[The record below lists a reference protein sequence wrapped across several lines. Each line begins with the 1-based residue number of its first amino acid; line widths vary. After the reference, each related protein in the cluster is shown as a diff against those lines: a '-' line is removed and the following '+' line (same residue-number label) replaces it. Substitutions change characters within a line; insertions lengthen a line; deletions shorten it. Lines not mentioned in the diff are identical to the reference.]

1 MKYLSSF
8 AAAHAAVIALVIG
21 VFLIDGCA
29 HRQARTGPN
38 APNLRD
44 ARDARDV
51 PDVPDAPALAFP
63 NPQGRA
69 TTAKGARP

>member
-44 ARDARDV
+44 ARD
-51 PDVPDAPALAFP
+51 VPDAPALAFP

>member
-44 ARDARDV
+44 ARDA
-51 PDVPDAPALAFP
+51 PASAFP
-63 NPQGRA
+63 NPQGRS

>member
-51 PDVPDAPALAFP
+51 PDVPALAFP

>member
-44 ARDARDV
+44 ARDARDAR
-51 PDVPDAPALAFP
+51 DVPASASPD
-63 NPQGRA
+63 PQGRA